1 MSKVLA
7 VTEAVAESDQDRSR
21 IIVVVTPKKD
31 FHVPRNAAEHRLRAR
46 GGTPNQQF
54 RRLQWSVEEVCKFA
68 SAEVV
73 VSKN

>member
-31 FHVPRNAAEHRLRAR
+31 FHVPRNAAEHVRAR
-46 GGTPNQQF
+46 GGTPNQQL